1 MKTLQDLVDRLNGI
15 NHLKPFS
22 IEHYYDKYYLVV
34 EYSIGTK
41 NTVVEF
47 SQLNYR
53 FHEDIAYLHPLEQ
66 NIIVDYLA
74 NSNPKDWFPEKKY
87 NIIVGEDLEPSMHQ
101 KWKGAYMKTE
111 YGVKIWHALPEK
123 DFINDNFIF
132 TESEVEDLKSKVS
145 EQSAKIIDLGKV
157 EVKDD

>member
-34 EYSIGTK
+34 EYSMVTK

-47 SQLNYR
+47 SQLNYC
-53 FHEDIAYLHPLEQ
+53 FHEDIAYLHPIEQ
-66 NIIVDYLA
+66 NIVVDYLA
-74 NSNPKDWFPEKKY
+74 NSNTSDWFAEKKY
-87 NIIVGEDLEPSMHQ
+87 NVIVGTDTNAPIYA
-101 KWKGAYMKTE
+101 AYKKIMANE
-111 YGVKIWHALPEK
+111 YIVCSHVYKDELRNTDELQFTEK
-123 DFINDNFIF
+123 DI
-132 TESEVEDLKSKVS
+132 EELKSTLPTNM
-145 EQSAKIIDLGKV
+145 AKIVELGKV

>member
-87 NIIVGEDLEPSMHQ
+87 NIIIGGSVLTTCATAYCKDGQGKVMLDTFTSPSELKLDDYQ
-101 KWKGAYMKTE
+101 
-111 YGVKIWHALPEK
+111 
-123 DFINDNFIF
+123 F
-132 TESEVEDLKSKVS
+132 TESEIEELKSTLPTNM
-145 EQSAKIIDLGKV
+145 AKIVDLGKV

>member
-34 EYSIGTK
+34 EYSMVTK

-47 SQLNYR
+47 SQLNYC
-53 FHEDIAYLHPLEQ
+53 FHEDIAYLHPIEQ
-66 NIIVDYLA
+66 NIVVDYLA
-74 NSNPKDWFPEKKY
+74 NSNTYDWFAEKKY
-87 NIIVGEDLEPSMHQ
+87 NVIVGTDTNAPIYA
-101 KWKGAYMKTE
+101 AYKKIMANE
-111 YGVKIWHALPEK
+111 YIVCSHVYKDELRNTDELQFTEK
-123 DFINDNFIF
+123 DI
-132 TESEVEDLKSKVS
+132 EELKSTLPTNM
-145 EQSAKIIDLGKV
+145 AKIVELGKV